1 MLAPAATLATVGV
14 LITTLL
20 TAPVAKF
27 VLGISWMQALLI
39 GAVVAS
45 TDAAAVFLLINARGL
60 RLRPRV
66 RATLEVESGTND
78 PFAVFLTLLLVEFL
92 LAGDHSWSHALVIFL
107 RDTVLGCV
115 IGVAGGRII
124 TLVLNRLALPQGL
137 HAPFVA
143 VSALVVFASANVAHS
158 SGFLAVYLAGLVVG
172 NRQTR
177 AHNSVVVFL
186 DAVTWLAQIV
196 MFVLLGLLVWPQR
209 MGDSLAGSVVV
220 ALVLMLVARP
230 VAVFL
235 CLAPFGF
242 QWREKLFVSWV
253 GLRGA
258 VAIFL
263 ASIPL
268 LVGLPT
274 AYLFFDVAFVV
285 VLSSL
290 LIQGWTVA
298 YAARKLDMSF
308 ARSDPLPRRVELD
321 LPGQLTR
328 EIVGYP
334 VPANSPFLRRGL
346 IPNWARPTLVVR
358 NEEILTP
365 AEADPVREGDYVY
378 LLAPPEKAQAL
389 DRFFVNMPPPAAP
402 DPRLLGDFFVPGDAT
417 LGALADIY
425 GLQVAADHIDVT
437 LADFFTEQLAP
448 SGQDR
453 RHRAARSDRAA
464 GAQSRRWP
472 RDHRGPAAGRAG
484 RGGRSCGPA
493 QVMVDAIAEVDRLAR
508 DPEKHA
514 LGLDPWVGTGF
525 RIRSRAKFRVLPR
538 AARQHRPVLYGPG
551 AAEQHRGPE
560 QIARDRVLQERQ
572 RGDVAL
578 GQTGEVEAVHPA
590 EGPDRE
596 IRQGEEDE
604 RARHHDGNRCRNAGP
619 APRHDADKGRQR
631 NRQGDDE
638 RNPPVVGT
646 ERQSAEHHGDDRHH
660 RRERRDAQHAAGEQR
675 AGGDRHE
682 ARRMRH
688 QPCHHVQHDEEGHQ
702 AQIHPQVGAGF
713 VGLHRG
719 QVLMRFEFVP
729 A

>member
-1 MLAPAATLATVGV
+1 MASLDTFSIAILLGSLLVLAGILSSLVALRFGAPLLLVFLLLGMLAGEGGPGGLKFDDIGTAYMVGSIALALILFDGGLRTRLATFRNVLAPAATLATAGV

-20 TAPVAKF
+20 TAPVAKL
-27 VLGISWMQALLI
+27 VLGIGWTQALLV

-60 RLRPRV
+60 RLRSRV

-92 LAGDHSWSHALVIFL
+92 LAGDQTWSHVLVIFL
-107 RDTVLGCV
+107 RDTVLGCI

-143 VSALVVFASANVAHS
+143 VSALVVFAAANTVHS

-196 MFVLLGLLVWPQR
+196 MFVLLGLLVWPHR
-209 MGDSLAGSVVV
+209 LADSLVGAVVI
-220 ALVLMLVARP
+220 AAVLMLVARP

-242 QWREKLFVSWV
+242 PWREKLFLSWV

-268 LVGLPT
+268 LVGLP
-274 AYLFFDVAFVV
+274 AGYLFFDVAFVV

-298 YAARKLDMSF
+298 YAARKLDISF
-308 ARSDPLPRRVELD
+308 TRSDPLPRRVELD
-321 LPGQLTR
+321 LPGQLAR

-365 AEADPVREGDYVY
+365 AEADPVRAGDYVY

-389 DRFFVNMPPPAAP
+389 DRFFVNMPPPASP
-402 DPRLLGDFFVPGDAT
+402 DPRLLGDFFVSGDVT
-417 LGALADIY
+417 LGALAEIY
-425 GLQVAADHIDVT
+425 GLQVAADHMELA
-437 LADFFTEQLAP
+437 LADFFTEQL
-448 SGQDR
+448 R
-453 RHRAARSDRAA
+453 RPAKT
-464 GAQSRRWP
+464 GNIVQL
-472 RDHRGPAAGRAG
+472 GPIALLAHKVANGRVTTVG
-484 RGGRSCGPA
+484 L
-493 QVMVDAIAEVDRLAR
+493 RLAE
-508 DPEKHA
+508 PEEA
-514 LGLDPWVGTGF
+514 ADLVGRLKSWWT
-525 RIRSRAKFRVLPR
+525 R
-538 AARQHRPVLYGPG
+538 
-551 AAEQHRGPE
+551 
-560 QIARDRVLQERQ
+560 LQRWI
-572 RGDVAL
+572 G
-578 GQTGEVEAVHPA
+578 
-590 EGPDRE
+590 
-596 IRQGEEDE
+596 
-604 RARHHDGNRCRNAGP
+604 
-619 APRHDADKGRQR
+619 
-631 NRQGDDE
+631 
-638 RNPPVVGT
+638 
-646 ERQSAEHHGDDRHH
+646 
-660 RRERRDAQHAAGEQR
+660 
-675 AGGDRHE
+675 
-682 ARRMRH
+682 
-688 QPCHHVQHDEEGHQ
+688 
-702 AQIHPQVGAGF
+702 
-713 VGLHRG
+713 
-719 QVLMRFEFVP
+719 
-729 A
+729 